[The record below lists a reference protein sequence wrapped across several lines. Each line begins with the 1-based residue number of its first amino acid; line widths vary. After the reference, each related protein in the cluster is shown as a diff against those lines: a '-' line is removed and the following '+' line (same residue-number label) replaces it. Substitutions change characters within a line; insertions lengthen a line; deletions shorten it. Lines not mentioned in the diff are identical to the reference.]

1 MALGVQLSGTEER
14 GRRRHVPIFAGDVIE
29 GMLMTTPKGVV
40 TSVKEGEAATEVMQM
55 IPPRGATNLRP
66 WKWDCSWGR

>member
-1 MALGVQLSGTEER
+1 MALGVQQSGTEEKA
-14 GRRRHVPIFAGDVIE
+14 RRRHVLIFAGGTTE

-40 TSVKEGEAATEVMQM
+40 ASVKEGEATELMQM
-55 IPPRGATNLRP
+55 IPSRGATDLRP